1 MLALARKKS
10 SALNLLVAA
19 FLAIHAG
26 IAPLPWAHRHDLPTF
41 GGKPAGLYRDH
52 ILRWHQSQV
61 AARPSS
67 LHFHWVVFRSGVP
80 VDGTMPDG
88 PPGREGNAEWVL
100 AASEGSLTVQTL
112 ADWLAP
118 CFFWA
123 SPIALPPPCEPSAAP
138 RASPHDFAASF
149 PIAATVRLQ
158 RWTC

>member
-41 GGKPAGLYRDH
+41 GNRPAGIYRDH
-52 ILRWHQSQV
+52 ILRWHQSL
-61 AARPSS
+61 AAPRPAT
-67 LHFHWVVFRSGVP
+67 LHFHWVVFRSGIP

-88 PPGREGNAEWVL
+88 PPGQDGGAEWVL
-100 AASEGSLTVQTL
+100 AASDGHQILQTL

-118 CFFWA
+118 CCWV
-123 SPIALPPPCEPSAAP
+123 SPAISPVPREDSAPP
-138 RASPHDFAASF
+138 RASPHDFGATF
-149 PIAATVRLQ
+149 PTAATVRLQ